1 MFVQADGPAYQV
13 ETGRKDGMI
22 SDISKA
28 DEMPDVDDSIQILK
42 QKFQDKGF
50 TPKDLVVLSG
60 MCMCM
65 CFAFLSFH
73 HHHLF
78 LSLPFSL
85 SSHDIHTYICMSFD
99 GFFLFFEVG

>member
-65 CFAFLSFH
+65 CMCFAFLSFPSIIITSFS
-73 HHHLF
+73 LFPF
-78 LSLPFSL
+78 LSLPMIYTHIYMHVL
-85 SSHDIHTYICMSFD
+85 
-99 GFFLFFEVG
+99 